1 MTGKCCRQNWVLW
14 VCGKWFGALLF
25 FLSRYDVEDLS
36 RSGTAVGSGLGS
48 AWLELDCRG
57 RAERRSR
64 SLHLPM
70 DCRLHMD
77 ATQDIG
83 TN

>member
-1 MTGKCCRQNWVLW
+1 MGDVL
-14 VCGKWFGALLF
+14 VLF

-36 RSGTAVGSGLGS
+36 RSGAAVGSALVS

-70 DCRLHMD
+70 DCRLQLD
-77 ATQDIG
+77 ATRDTG
-83 TN
+83 NN

>member
-1 MTGKCCRQNWVLW
+1 MFSCS
-14 VCGKWFGALLF
+14 F

-36 RSGTAVGSGLGS
+36 RSGAAVGSALVS

-70 DCRLHMD
+70 DSLD
-77 ATQDIG
+77 ATRDTG
-83 TN
+83 NN